1 MISLVLYTT
10 TSSKSLS
17 VAATVF
23 SGTSAVVGVTP
34 ATAAVY
40 FSNTGDVTASNFWFA
55 DQSPYVIS
63 PVATL
68 ILPGRVNLSVLTFL
82 SATLVRLDSATGVP
96 SSYTYLIVRVT
107 SSCTF
112 TALINASVHFGPS
125 GLLGSSGVTPGVG
138 FGLSL
143 LAGFVGSNDG
153 ISTT

>member
-1 MISLVLYTT
+1 M
-10 TSSKSLS
+10 
-17 VAATVF
+17 
-23 SGTSAVVGVTP
+23 
-34 ATAAVY
+34 
-40 FSNTGDVTASNFWFA
+40 
-55 DQSPYVIS
+55 IS

-82 SATLVRLDSATGVP
+82 SATLVKSDSATGVP

-125 GLLGSSGVTPGVG
+125 VLFGSIGVTPGVG

-143 LAGFVGSNDG
+143 PAGLVGSNDG
-153 ISTT
+153 ISTTLALNFTTYS